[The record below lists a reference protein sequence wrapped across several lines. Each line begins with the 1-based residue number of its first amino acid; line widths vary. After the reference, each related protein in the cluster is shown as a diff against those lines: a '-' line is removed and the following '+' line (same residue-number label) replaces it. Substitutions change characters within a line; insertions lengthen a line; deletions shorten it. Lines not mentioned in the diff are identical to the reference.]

1 MSSASPDTSHTVGVP
16 DENATGNSDDVD
28 ADTEKSAEVNVFD
41 PPVYENV
48 IVCEVRLIVNV
59 FDVTGVRPVAENVT
73 V

>member
-1 MSSASPDTSHTVGVP
+1 MSSASPDTPHTVGVP
-16 DENATGNSDDVD
+16 DEKVTGSCDVVD
-28 ADTEKSAEVNVFD
+28 AVTRKSADVYVFD

-59 FDVTGVRPVAENVT
+59 FDVTEVKPGDENVT